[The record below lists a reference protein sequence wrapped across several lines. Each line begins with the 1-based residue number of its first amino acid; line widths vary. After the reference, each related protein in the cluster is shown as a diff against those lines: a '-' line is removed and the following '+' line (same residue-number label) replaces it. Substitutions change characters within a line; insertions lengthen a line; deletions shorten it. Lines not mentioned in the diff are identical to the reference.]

1 MVPSATLAAA
11 AGWHRDARAW
21 GLPSIV
27 PTPRRRLERAPSACW
42 GKANRVSRPAAP
54 GH

>member
-1 MVPSATLAAA
+1 MIPSTTLAPVARRPRAVFAVDRFDAA
-11 AGWHRDARAW
+11 ARSRA
-21 GLPSIV
+21 GG
-27 PTPRRRLERAPSACW
+27 SACW